1 MKNYKLTSIHLSG
14 LKNTEF
20 AQLLVRFF
28 EDFETSGLDLETDTD
43 FKRLFELIKSKKP
56 TFDEALDQVR
66 GSEES
71 EKIMKADKERN
82 NFLKALRSAT
92 NAYKYSKNQKEKDAF
107 VILNL
112 LLSEYKNVENDG
124 YEQSTYR
131 LSNLTERLQNEEYR
145 NAVKELSLGKFIT
158 NLAEANVTF
167 NELFARRSSKAMQK
181 PSYNVKELRK
191 ELTNIYK
198 DLVGYT
204 YILARIRKD
213 DFFTKALGVINNG
226 RKYFADTIIAR
237 RNAAK
242 TNSKKDKNKP
252 EEQ

>member
-71 EKIMKADKERN
+71 DKIKKADKERDN
-82 NFLKALRSAT
+82 LLKSLRSAT
-92 NAYKYSKNQKEKDAF
+92 NAYKYSNNQKEKDAF
-107 VILNL
+107 ATVSL

-124 YEQSTYR
+124 YEQATYR
-131 LSNLTERLQNEEYR
+131 LSNLTERLQNEEYKE
-145 NAVKELSLGKFIT
+145 AVKELSLGKFVA
-158 NLAEANVTF
+158 NLAEANRKF
-167 NELFARRSSKAMQK
+167 NEVFSIRSSKAIQK

-198 DLVGYT
+198 DLADYT
-204 YILARIRKD
+204 FILARIRND

>member
-1 MKNYKLTSIHLSG
+1 MKNFKLIPIHLSS

-28 EDFETSGLDLETDTD
+28 EDFEKSGLDLQTDTD
-43 FKRLFELIKSKKP
+43 FKRLFELIQAKKP
-56 TFDEALDQVR
+56 TLDEALDQVR

-71 EKIMKADKERN
+71 EKIMKADKERDN
-82 NFLKALRSAT
+82 LLKALRSAT
-92 NAYKYSKNQKEKDAF
+92 NAYKYSTNPKEKDAF
-107 VILNL
+107 ATVNL

-124 YEQSTYR
+124 YEQATYR
-131 LSNLTERLQNEEYR
+131 LSNLTERLQNEEYKD
-145 NAVKELSLGKFIT
+145 AVKELSLSKFVS
-158 NLAEANVTF
+158 NLASANVTF

-191 ELTNIYK
+191 ELTTIYK
-198 DLVGYT
+198 DLTDYT
-204 YILARIRKD
+204 YILARIRND

-237 RNAAK
+237 RNAGK
-242 TNSKKDKNKP
+242 VNSKKA
-252 EEQ
+252 